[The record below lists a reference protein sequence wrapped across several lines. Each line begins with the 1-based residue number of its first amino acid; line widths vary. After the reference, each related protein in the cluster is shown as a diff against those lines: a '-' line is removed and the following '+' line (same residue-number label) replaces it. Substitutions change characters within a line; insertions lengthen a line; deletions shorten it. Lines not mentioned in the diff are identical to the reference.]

1 MVLFQRSAVHQPQ
14 AIGSLQCA
22 GCHKLGAGCHVGI
35 FSIPSRSFNLFLRKS
50 GHFDE
55 VSNIADGRFPMRL
68 IKFLKHIGNDSRG
81 ATAVEYGLIVSLVV
95 LAMLGA
101 LQSLGGSNGGYW
113 DNVQSRVGEVM
124 DD

>member
-1 MVLFQRSAVHQPQ
+1 
-14 AIGSLQCA
+14 
-22 GCHKLGAGCHVGI
+22 
-35 FSIPSRSFNLFLRKS
+35 
-50 GHFDE
+50 
-55 VSNIADGRFPMRL
+55 MRL